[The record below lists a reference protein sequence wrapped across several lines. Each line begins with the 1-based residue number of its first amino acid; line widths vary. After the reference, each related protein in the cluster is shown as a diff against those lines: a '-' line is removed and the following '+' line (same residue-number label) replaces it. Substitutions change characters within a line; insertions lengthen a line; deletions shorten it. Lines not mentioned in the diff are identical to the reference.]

1 MKKRLVLL
9 DSHALLHRAY
19 HAMVGF
25 STYDG
30 RPTGAL
36 FGFVKMILKIKDEL
50 KPDYVI
56 ACFDRKEATFRH
68 EVYENYK
75 AQRAKS
81 DEELVSQIK
90 LAPKICEA
98 LNIPTYS
105 LAGFEADDLL
115 GTIVEELKKEN
126 FKVNGEDLE
135 IFIASG
141 DMDTMQLIDKGNHVK
156 VYTLKKGIGET
167 IVYKYEDVE
176 KRFGFKSEQIPD
188 YKGLRGDT
196 SDNIIGIKGIGEKTA
211 TNLINLFNSIE
222 EMYELIHKDKEKFIE
237 ICKKDKAN
245 KITDRIINLIV
256 EGEEEAIFSKTL
268 ATIRKD
274 APINFSLPKKEWLKD
289 FNDAEF
295 IKICNEF
302 EFRSFRNIFSQKS
315 VENKDSKSYSKK
327 SNLAVDDLNIG
338 GLDLNEQVYPHHLPK
353 EGEKSSLLGEDLG
366 EAEEEFLEMKVML
379 NLLNSEITNPDEEQI
394 LTFTKSDSLKEAK
407 KVLKERL
414 EKENLKKLFDLVEKP
429 IIHILK
435 EMNKNGILLDK
446 NILKEQSENLH
457 KKVENLQK
465 EIFEEAKEEFN
476 ISSPKQ
482 LGVILYEKLKLGEK
496 IKKTATGAYSTNA
509 EQLEKL
515 KDSHKIINLVLE
527 YRELT
532 KLLSTYVDALPN
544 FVKEDGRIH
553 SEFIQTGAAT
563 GRFSSENP
571 NLQNLPAKSGEGV
584 LVRRAFT
591 VEKNKKLF
599 SLDYSQIDLRSAAI
613 LSKDENLIDIFQK
626 GIDVHTGV
634 AARVFKVDE
643 DKVDGD
649 MRRKAK
655 VINFGVLYGMGVT
668 ALKDSMKVDRKEA
681 QEFYD
686 EYKKTFSTL
695 NNYLEIVKEEA
706 KKNGFTETLLG
717 RRRQIP
723 LLKSKLPFL
732 KAQGERIAIN
742 APIQGTTADILKLAM
757 IDMDEYIKENK
768 LENKIKILLQI
779 HDELILEID
788 EDIVEKEKVN
798 LKNILENVLDKRLN
812 DKNWKDLFIKDA
824 EIDKVKLKSDL
835 SIGDNLYELK

>member
-25 STYDG
+25 STFDG

-36 FGFVKMILKIKDEL
+36 FGFIKMVLKIKDEL
-50 KPDYVI
+50 KPDYIV

-90 LAPKICEA
+90 LAPKVCEA
-98 LNIPTYS
+98 LNIPVYS

-115 GTIVEELKKEN
+115 GTIVEELTKEN
-126 FKVNGEDLE
+126 FKVRGEDLE

-141 DMDTMQLIDKGNHVK
+141 DMDTMQLIDKDNHVK

-167 IVYKYEDVE
+167 IVYKYEDVV
-176 KRFGFKSEQIPD
+176 KRFDFTPEQIPD

-211 TNLINLFNSIE
+211 TTLINLFDSIE
-222 EMYELIHKDKEKFIE
+222 KMYELIHNDKEKFIE

-245 KITDRIINLIV
+245 KITDRIINLII

-274 APINFSLPKKEWLKD
+274 APMNFSLPEKEWLKD
-289 FNDAEF
+289 FNEAEF
-295 IKICNEF
+295 VKLCNEF
-302 EFRSFRNIFSQKS
+302 EFRSFKNVFSQKS
-315 VENKDSKSYSKK
+315 IENTSSKVSYKK
-327 SNLAVDDLNIG
+327 INTNEGDLNIG
-338 GLDLNEQVYPHHLPK
+338 GLELDEKINQESDK
-353 EGEKSSLLGEDLG
+353 EIKKENNIS
-366 EAEEEFLEMKVML
+366 EEEFLELKVML

-394 LTFTKSDSLKEAK
+394 MDFAKVDNLSEARIA
-407 KVLKERL
+407 LEERL
-414 EKENLKKLFDLVEKP
+414 KKEKLINLFELVEKP
-429 IIHILK
+429 IINILR
-435 EMNKNGILLDK
+435 EMKKNGILLDK
-446 NILKEQSENLH
+446 EILREQSENLH
-457 KKVENLQK
+457 VKVRELEKSIYSHAQ
-465 EIFEEAKEEFN
+465 EEFN

-496 IKKTATGAYSTNA
+496 IKKTAGGALSTNA
-509 EQLEKL
+509 GELEKL
-515 KDSHKIINLVLE
+515 KNSHEIINLVLE

-532 KLLSTYVDALPN
+532 KLLSTYVDTLPN

-553 SEFIQTGAAT
+553 SDFVQTGTTT

-571 NLQNLPAKSGEGV
+571 NLQNLPARSGEGV
-584 LVRRAFT
+584 LVRKAFIT
-591 VEKNKKLF
+591 EKNKKLL

-613 LSKDENLIDIFQK
+613 LSKDENLIDIFKK
-626 GIDVHTGV
+626 GVDVHTGV
-634 AARVFKVDE
+634 ASRVFKVAE
-643 DKVDGD
+643 SEVDSD

-655 VINFGVLYGMGVT
+655 AINFGILYGMGVN

-686 EYKKTFSTL
+686 EYKKTFAALS
-695 NNYLEIVKEEA
+695 NYLEIVKDEA
-706 KKNGFTETLLG
+706 KRNGFTETLLG

-732 KAQGERIAIN
+732 RAQGERIAIN

-757 IDMDEYIKENK
+757 IDIDQYIKENN

-788 EDIVEKEKVN
+788 EDILDKEKN
-798 LKNILENVLDKRLN
+798 ILKSILENVLEKRLS
-812 DKNWKDLFIKDA
+812 DKKWKDLFIPDTSM
-824 EIDKVKLKSDL
+824 EEVSLKSDL
-835 SIGDNLYELK
+835 AIGDNLYELK

>member
-36 FGFVKMILKIKDEL
+36 FGFIKMVLKIKDEL
-50 KPDYVI
+50 KPDYVV

-98 LNIPTYS
+98 LNIPVYS

-115 GTIVEELKKEN
+115 GTIVEELTKEN
-126 FKVNGEDLE
+126 FKVRGEDLE

-141 DMDTMQLIDKGNHVK
+141 DMDTMQLIDKENHVK

-167 IVYKYEDVE
+167 VVYKYEDVE
-176 KRFGFKSEQIPD
+176 KRFNFSPEQIPD
-188 YKGLRGDT
+188 YKGLRGDA

-211 TNLINLFNSIE
+211 TTLINLFGPIE
-222 EMYELIHKDKEKFIE
+222 KMYEILHTNKEKFID

-245 KITDRIINLIV
+245 KITDRIINLII

-274 APINFSLPKKEWLKD
+274 APINFSLPEKEWLKD
-289 FNDAEF
+289 FNEAEF
-295 IKICNEF
+295 LKICNEF
-302 EFRSFRNIFSQKS
+302 EFRSFRNVFSQKPLINTS
-315 VENKDSKSYSKK
+315 SKSNSKK
-327 SNLAVDDLNIG
+327 NDFNESDLNIG
-338 GLDLNEQVYPHHLPK
+338 GLDLNEQEESENKKNNPLFSG
-353 EGEKSSLLGEDLG
+353 EGED
-366 EAEEEFLEMKVML
+366 FLELKVML
-379 NLLNSEITNPDEEQI
+379 NLLNSEITNPEIDQI
-394 LTFTKSDSLKEAK
+394 LDFTKVDSLNEARE
-407 KVLKERL
+407 VLEDRL
-414 EKENLKKLFDLVEKP
+414 KKENLTNLFELVEKP
-429 IIHILK
+429 IIEILR
-435 EMNKNGILLDK
+435 EMKKNGILLDK
-446 NILKEQSENLH
+446 EILKQQSENLH
-457 KKVENLQK
+457 AKVRELEK
-465 EIFEEAKEEFN
+465 EIFAHAKEEFN

-496 IKKTATGAYSTNA
+496 IKKTAGGSLSTNA
-509 EQLEKL
+509 GELEKL
-515 KDSHKIINLVLE
+515 KDSHEIINLVLE

-532 KLLSTYVDALPN
+532 KLLSTYVDTLGN

-553 SEFIQTGAAT
+553 SDFIQTGTTT

-571 NLQNLPAKSGEGV
+571 NLQNLPARSGEGI
-584 LVRRAFT
+584 LVRKAFIAA
-591 VEKNKKLF
+591 KNKKLF

-613 LSKDENLIDIFQK
+613 LSKDENLIDIFK
-626 GIDVHTGV
+626 NGADVHTGV
-634 AARVFKVDE
+634 AARVFKVSE
-643 DKVDGD
+643 DKVDSD

-655 VINFGVLYGMGVT
+655 VINFGILYGMGVN

-695 NNYLEIVKEEA
+695 NDYLEKVKEDA
-706 KKNGFTETLLG
+706 RKNGFTETLLG

-732 KAQGERIAIN
+732 RAQGERVAIN

-757 IDMDEYIKENK
+757 IDIDKYIKENNLSEK
-768 LENKIKILLQI
+768 VKILLQI
-779 HDELILEID
+779 HDELILEVD
-788 EDIVEKEKVN
+788 EECVDKEKNV
-798 LKNILENVLDKRLN
+798 LKNILENVLEKRLN
-812 DKNWKDLFIKDA
+812 DKKWKDLFITNTA
-824 EIDKVKLKSDL
+824 IEEVFIKSDL
-835 SIGDNLYELK
+835 KIGDNLYELK

>member
-25 STYDG
+25 STFDG

-36 FGFVKMILKIKDEL
+36 FGFIKMVLKIKEEL

-75 AQRAKS
+75 AQRVKS

-90 LAPKICEA
+90 IAPKICEV
-98 LNIPTYS
+98 LDIPVYS

-115 GTIVEELKKEN
+115 GTIVEELAKEN
-126 FKVNGEDLE
+126 FKVGEEDLE

-141 DMDTMQLIDKGNHVK
+141 DMDTMQLIDKENNVK

-167 IVYKYEDVE
+167 IVYKYEDVK
-176 KRFGFKSEQIPD
+176 KRFSFSPEQIPD
-188 YKGLRGDT
+188 YKGLRGDA
-196 SDNIIGIKGIGEKTA
+196 SDNIIGIRGIGEKTA
-211 TNLINLFNSIE
+211 TTLINLFDSIE
-222 EMYELIHKDKEKFIE
+222 NIYELVHKDKEKFIE

-245 KITDRIINLIV
+245 KITDRIINLII

-274 APINFSLPKKEWLKD
+274 APINFSIPKKEWLKD
-289 FNDAEF
+289 FDEGEF

-302 EFRSFRNIFSQKS
+302 EFRSFRNIFNKKIS
-315 VENKDSKSYSKK
+315 ENKETRSSIKK
-327 SNLAVDDLNIG
+327 NSFDENILNIG
-338 GLDLNEQVYPHHLPK
+338 GFNLDEQ
-353 EGEKSSLLGEDLG
+353 EKSEILKEKASFQMKKNDKEEDFSDL
-366 EAEEEFLEMKVML
+366 KVML
-379 NLLNSEITNPDEEQI
+379 NLLNSEITNPEIDQI
-394 LTFTKSDSLKEAK
+394 LDFTKADDLDEARKILEDRLK
-407 KVLKERL
+407 
-414 EKENLKKLFDLVEKP
+414 KENLINLFELVEKP
-429 IIHILK
+429 IIGILREIK
-435 EMNKNGILLDK
+435 KNGILLDK
-446 NILKEQSENLH
+446 EILKEQSEYLH
-457 KKVENLQK
+457 IKVRELEK
-465 EIFEEAKEEFN
+465 EIFSHAKEEFN

-482 LGVILYEKLKLGEK
+482 LGIILYEKLKLGEK
-496 IKKTATGAYSTNA
+496 IKKTAKGALSTNA
-509 EQLEKL
+509 GQLEKL
-515 KDSHKIINLVLE
+515 KDSHEIINLVLE

-532 KLLSTYVDALPN
+532 KLLSTYVDTLGN

-553 SEFIQTGAAT
+553 SDFIQTGTTT

-571 NLQNLPAKSGEGV
+571 NLQNLPARSGEGV
-584 LVRRAFT
+584 LVRKAFIA
-591 VEKNKKLF
+591 EKNKKLF

-613 LSKDENLIDIFQK
+613 LSKDENLIEIFK
-626 GIDVHTGV
+626 NGVDVHTGV
-634 AARVFKVDE
+634 AARVFKVSE
-643 DKVDGD
+643 DSVDTD

-655 VINFGVLYGMGVT
+655 AINFGILYGMGVN
-668 ALKDSMKVDRKEA
+668 ALKDSMKVDRKES

-686 EYKKTFSTL
+686 EYKKTFHTL
-695 NNYLEIVKEEA
+695 NIYLERVKENA

-732 KAQGERIAIN
+732 KAQGERLAIN

-757 IDMDEYIKENK
+757 IDIDQYIKENNLSEK
-768 LENKIKILLQI
+768 VKILLQI

-788 EDIVEKEKVN
+788 EDCIDKEKEI
-798 LKNILENVLDKRLN
+798 LKKILENVLEKRIN
-812 DKNWKDLFIKDA
+812 DKKWKDLFITDTA
-824 EIDKVKLKSDL
+824 TREVFIKSDL
-835 SIGDNLYELK
+835 KIGNNLYDLK

>member
-25 STYDG
+25 STFDG

-36 FGFVKMILKIKDEL
+36 FGFIKMVLKIKDEL
-50 KPDYVI
+50 KPDYIV

-90 LAPKICEA
+90 LAPKVCEA
-98 LNIPTYS
+98 LNIPVYS

-115 GTIVEELKKEN
+115 GTIVEELTKQD
-126 FKVNGEDLE
+126 FKVRGEDLE

-167 IVYKYEDVE
+167 IVYKYEDVV
-176 KRFGFKSEQIPD
+176 KRFNFTPEQIPD

-211 TNLINLFNSIE
+211 TTLINLFDSIE
-222 EMYELIHKDKEKFIE
+222 KMYALIHKDKEKFVE

-245 KITDRIINLIV
+245 KITDRIINLII

-274 APINFSLPKKEWLKD
+274 APMDFSLPENEWLKD
-289 FNDAEF
+289 FNEADF
-295 IKICNEF
+295 VKICNEF
-302 EFRSFRNIFSQKS
+302 EFRSFKNVFTQKDIENTAPKSSYKKRS
-315 VENKDSKSYSKK
+315 VNEG
-327 SNLAVDDLNIG
+327 DLNIG
-338 GLDLNEQVYPHHLPK
+338 GLDLNGE
-353 EGEKSSLLGEDLG
+353 EGEEKKESEKKTHNVN
-366 EAEEEFLEMKVML
+366 EEEFLELKVMV
-379 NLLNSEITNPDEEQI
+379 NLLNSELTNPGEEQI
-394 LTFTKSDSLKEAK
+394 LDFAKVDSLDDARS
-407 KVLKERL
+407 VLEERL
-414 EKENLKKLFDLVEKP
+414 KKENLINLFELVEKP
-429 IIHILK
+429 IINILR
-435 EMNKNGILLDK
+435 EMKKNGIMLDK
-446 NILKEQSENLH
+446 EILKEQSENLH
-457 KKVENLQK
+457 AKVRELEKSIYSHAQ
-465 EIFEEAKEEFN
+465 EEFN

-496 IKKTATGAYSTNA
+496 IKKTAGGSLSTNA
-509 EQLEKL
+509 AELEKL
-515 KDSHKIINLVLE
+515 KGSHEIINLVLE

-532 KLLSTYVDALPN
+532 KLLSTYVDTLGN

-553 SEFIQTGAAT
+553 SDFIQTGTTT

-571 NLQNLPAKSGEGV
+571 NLQNLPAKSGEGL
-584 LVRRAFT
+584 LVRKAFIT
-591 VEKNKKLF
+591 DKNKKLF

-613 LSKDENLIDIFQK
+613 LSKDENLIEIFKQGTDI
-626 GIDVHTGV
+626 HTGV
-634 AARVFKVDE
+634 ASRVFKVPE
-643 DKVDGD
+643 SEVNSD

-655 VINFGVLYGMGVT
+655 VINFGILYGMGVN

-681 QEFYD
+681 QEFFD

-695 NNYLEIVKEEA
+695 SNYLDIVKDEA
-706 KKNGFTETLLG
+706 KRNGFTETLLG
-717 RRRQIP
+717 RRRSIP
-723 LLKSKLPFL
+723 LLKSTLPFL
-732 KAQGERIAIN
+732 RAQGERIAIN

-757 IDMDEYIKENK
+757 IDMDQYIKENN
-768 LENKIKILLQI
+768 LEDKIKILLQI
-779 HDELILEID
+779 HDELIIEID
-788 EDIVEKEKVN
+788 EEIADKEKDV
-798 LKNILENVLDKRLN
+798 LKDILAQVLQKRL
-812 DKNWKDLFIKDA
+812 DSKIWRDLFIDDTA
-824 EIDKVKLKSDL
+824 IEEVPIKSDL
-835 SIGDNLYELK
+835 KIGDNLYELK

>member
-36 FGFVKMILKIKDEL
+36 FGFIKMILKIKNEL
-50 KPDYVI
+50 KPDYVV

-105 LAGFEADDLL
+105 LASFEADDLL
-115 GTIVEELKKEN
+115 GTIVEELKKQD
-126 FKVNGEDLE
+126 FKINDQDLE

-141 DMDTMQLIDKGNHVK
+141 DMDTMQLIDKENHVK

-167 IVYKYEDVE
+167 IVYKYEDVI
-176 KRFGFKSEQIPD
+176 KRFGFKAEQIPD

-211 TNLINLFNSIE
+211 TTLINLFNSIE
-222 EMYELIHKDKEKFIE
+222 EMYELIHKDREKFIE
-237 ICKKDKAN
+237 ICKKDKVN
-245 KITDRIINLIV
+245 KITDRIINLII

-274 APINFSLPKKEWLKD
+274 APIDFSLPKKEWLENFD
-289 FNDAEF
+289 DSEF

-302 EFRSFRNIFSQKS
+302 EFRSFRNIFK
-315 VENKDSKSYSKK
+315 EKN
-327 SNLAVDDLNIG
+327 NLNIEDLNISG
-338 GLDLNEQVYPHHLPK
+338 FDLNTK
-353 EGEKSSLLGEDLG
+353 EDSTDNNLQIKEKNIIEDNISK
-366 EAEEEFLEMKVML
+366 EEFLELKVMV
-379 NLLNSEITNPDEEQI
+379 NLLNSEITNADEEQI
-394 LTFTKSDSLKEAK
+394 LNFAKVDSLKEAK
-407 KVLKERL
+407 NILEERIK
-414 EKENLKKLFDLVEKP
+414 KENIFNLFELVEKP
-429 IIHILK
+429 IIHILM
-435 EMNKNGILLDK
+435 EMKKNGIMLDK

-457 KKVENLQK
+457 NKVRGLEK
-465 EIFEEAKEEFN
+465 EIFSFAKEEFN

-496 IKKTATGAYSTNA
+496 IKKTSTGSFSTNA
-509 EQLEKL
+509 TELEKI
-515 KDSHKIINLVLE
+515 KDSHPIINLVLE

-532 KLLSTYVDALPN
+532 KLLSTYVDTLGN
-544 FVKEDGRIH
+544 FVEQDGRIH
-553 SEFIQTGAAT
+553 SDFIQTGAST

-571 NLQNLPAKSGEGV
+571 NLQNLPARSGEGI
-584 LVRRAFT
+584 LVRKAFIAD
-591 VEKNKKLF
+591 KKKKLF

-613 LSKDENLIDIFQK
+613 LSKDENLLDIFK
-626 GIDVHTGV
+626 KDVDVHTGV

-643 DKVDGD
+643 DKVDSD

-655 VINFGVLYGMGVT
+655 AINFGILYGMGVN

-681 QEFYD
+681 QEFFD

-695 NNYLEIVKEEA
+695 INYLEIVKDEA
-706 KKNGFTETLLG
+706 KRNGFTETLLG

-757 IDMDEYIKENK
+757 IDIDKYIKENK
-768 LENKIKILLQI
+768 LSDKIKILLQI
-779 HDELILEID
+779 HDELILEVD
-788 EDIVEKEKVN
+788 EDIIDKEKYV
-798 LKNILENVLDKRLN
+798 LKNILEKVLEKRIE
-812 DKNWKDLFIKDA
+812 DPKWKSLFIENTA
-824 EIDKVKLKSDL
+824 VKEVFLKSDL
-835 SIGDNLYELK
+835 EIGDNLYELK